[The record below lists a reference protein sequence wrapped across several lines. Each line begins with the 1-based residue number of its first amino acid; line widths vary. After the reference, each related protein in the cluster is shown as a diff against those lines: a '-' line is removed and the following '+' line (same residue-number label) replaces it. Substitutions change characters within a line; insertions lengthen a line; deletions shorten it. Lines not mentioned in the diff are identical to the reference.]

1 MNFCEEQKREI
12 ETIKERIVKL
22 ELSDADCERISRKA
36 GISGLTVSELL
47 ENFIGDLVNGTY
59 SNGSDERDKAYE
71 WYNRCWFANMN
82 NNLLHHLIECNY
94 NVPDFL
100 EAYDELQEFEINP
113 QSFEDEIELLEDDE
127 QLWFKEDYEKCTGE
141 FLEKN
146 KNIDLNKEIE
156 ICRKW
161 LNEARELKK

>member
-59 SNGSDERDKAYE
+59 SMVLTNVIKLMNGIGVA
-71 WYNRCWFANMN
+71 C
-82 NNLLHHLIECNY
+82 LPI
-94 NVPDFL
+94 
-100 EAYDELQEFEINP
+100 
-113 QSFEDEIELLEDDE
+113 
-127 QLWFKEDYEKCTGE
+127 
-141 FLEKN
+141 
-146 KNIDLNKEIE
+146 
-156 ICRKW
+156 
-161 LNEARELKK
+161 